1 MKNSHPSQLLHS
13 LSHSN
18 QFRNVLQIID
28 ENIFEIYTE
37 IIRYDWE
44 KYNEIVREKK
54 NANTDRIQ
62 C

>member
-54 NANTDRIQ
+54 KR
-62 C
+62 